1 MRILQVHTRYRETGG
16 EDMVVDAEAAL
27 LTRAGHEVV
36 PYAAENP
43 VGVVST
49 ATSLAMSAWNPV
61 SALKL
66 QSAVRRVRPDVA
78 HVHNT
83 WYALSSSVL
92 SALQGT
98 GVPVVMTLHN
108 FRLLCANA
116 LLFRDGRPCR
126 DCVGAGPWSGIRH
139 RCYRGSFVA
148 SAAAAGAIAANR
160 TLGTWHRHVQLFLAL
175 SQFARGQFIQGGI
188 PANKI
193 RIKENFV
200 ADPGPRDRPPSAS
213 GTILYVGR
221 LSPEKGIATV
231 LDAWRL
237 LEDMRLELV
246 IVGSGPL
253 RSELQH
259 AAPPNVVFKG
269 HVASSEVRRLMLGS
283 RALVLPSISYEGQPM
298 AVLEALA
305 SGLPVLASRLG
316 GNGALLEP
324 AGPRWLPMP
333 GDAVS
338 WTRGLELLQDDA
350 QVDHTG
356 ARLRRLYEDRFSEQI
371 GLQRLEE
378 VYLQARNG

>member
-27 LTRAGHEVV
+27 LTQAGHEVV
-36 PYAAENP
+36 RFAAENP
-43 VGVVST
+43 VGVVSA

-92 SALQGT
+92 PVLHGA

-126 DCVGAGPWSGIRH
+126 DCVGTGPWSGVRH

-148 SAAAAGAIAANR
+148 SAAAAGAIATNR
-160 TLGTWHRHVQLFLAL
+160 ALRTWHRHVRLFLAL
-175 SQFARGQFIQGGI
+175 SQFARGQFIHGGI
-188 PANKI
+188 PASKI
-193 RIKENFV
+193 RIKDNFV
-200 ADPGPRDRPPSAS
+200 ADPGPRDRLPSAS

-237 LEDMRLELV
+237 LDDTGLELV
-246 IVGSGPL
+246 IVGTGPL
-253 RSELQH
+253 RSELQR

-269 HVASSEVRRLMLGS
+269 HVPSSEVRRLMLGA
-283 RALVLPSISYEGQPM
+283 RALVLPSIWYEGQPM

-305 SGLPVLASRLG
+305 SGLPVLASKLG

-324 AGPRWLPMP
+324 AGARWLPTP
-333 GDAVS
+333 GDAAS
-338 WTRGLELLQDDA
+338 WARGLALLQDDA

-356 ARLRRLYEDRFSEQI
+356 ARLRRLYEDRFSERI

-378 VYLQARNG
+378 IYLQARNG